1 MVRWMDM
8 GGGHATQEK
17 PRRVE
22 ADTHE
27 HRENSAF
34 LQHWSDELREV
45 IWRRQHC
52 LEDDHYEARLLRHGL
67 WTVTVQR
74 DSTSG
79 LILCVIIA
87 HTMSQGRM
95 TWALGADNP
104 YQELVQAAGRTLK
117 SMANHSRDAVSHT

>member
-34 LQHWSDELREV
+34 LQHWSDELNEV
-45 IWRRQHC
+45 LWRQQDC
-52 LEDDHYEARLLRHGL
+52 LEDDQYEERLMRHGL
-67 WTVTVQR
+67 WTTTVQR
-74 DSTSG
+74 DRSSG
-79 LILCVIIA
+79 LIFCVIAA
-87 HTMSQGRM
+87 HTLGFRRV
-95 TWALGADNP
+95 TWALEAATP
-104 YQELVQAAGRTLK
+104 YQELIHKSAQTLK
-117 SMANHSRDAVSHT
+117 SMANHNRDRNAL